1 MAPNIPITGGC
12 LCGFVRYEA
21 AAAPIGGYYCH
32 CKMCQKNYGG
42 LYQATVRFAGTGFA
56 FTKGK
61 SKYYR
66 SSAFGRRGFCPDC
79 GSPIAFVYE
88 GNSDFWILLG
98 SLDHPED
105 WPLTKE
111 ATWGVIEHVCVE
123 SKVPWYSIN
132 DGLRQ
137 KRTDEVVTRTAAID
151 HTDRTPKA

>member
-1 MAPNIPITGGC
+1 
-12 LCGFVRYEA
+12 
-21 AAAPIGGYYCH
+21 
-32 CKMCQKNYGG
+32 MCQKNYGG
-42 LYQATVRFAGTGFA
+42 LYQATVRLAGGGFA

-61 SKYYR
+61 PKYYR

-88 GNSDFWILLG
+88 DNPDFWILVG

-105 WPLTKE
+105 RPLTKE
-111 ATWGVIEHVCVE
+111 ATWGVVEHVCVE
-123 SKVPWYSIN
+123 SKAPLYSIS